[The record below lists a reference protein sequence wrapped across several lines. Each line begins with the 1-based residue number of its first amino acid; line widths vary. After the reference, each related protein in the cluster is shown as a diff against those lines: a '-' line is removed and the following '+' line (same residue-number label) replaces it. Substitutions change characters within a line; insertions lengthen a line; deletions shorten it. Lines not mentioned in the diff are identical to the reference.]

1 MEEIMEVKKKQKL
14 NSLALGMVILLMLW
28 SSMATPA
35 LGCSSNGSGGGS
47 NKNGCKDCLVDQMK
61 YGCPRCVPLLRCM
74 ARCMWGGASRSRCIN
89 RCDCN
94 GGKPSLSD
102 CKKCMSRCKCSCVA

>member
-1 MEEIMEVKKKQKL
+1 MEVKKT
-14 NSLALGMVILLMLW
+14 SWALGMVILLMLC
-28 SSMATPA
+28 SLMASPA
-35 LGCSSNGSGGGS
+35 LGCSNNGGGGD
-47 NKNGCKDCLVDQMK
+47 KNGCKDCLVEQMK